1 MDTTN
6 KKTMSAVNSF
16 PLSVSPG
23 IGVAICRHAASGPG
37 TASCLPGGKWDK
49 ALQSY
54 PWIGTPIYR
63 ISPPEERKEKRQAE
77 LKPLLEEFFTWA
89 ENVQAAG
96 GSKQAKAIGY
106 LISEK
111 KYLVRFLESPDVPID
126 NNRAE
131 NAIRPFCAGRKTGC
145 FPLLSKGSGSAPS
158 STP

>member
-1 MDTTN
+1 MRR
-6 KKTMSAVNSF
+6 MHQFAE
-16 PLSVSPG
+16 
-23 IGVAICRHAASGPG
+23 
-37 TASCLPGGKWDK
+37 
-49 ALQSY
+49 Y
-54 PWIGTPIYR
+54 
-63 ISPPEERKEKRQAE
+63 PPEKRREKRQTE
-77 LKPLLEEFFTWA
+77 LKSLLEEFFTWA